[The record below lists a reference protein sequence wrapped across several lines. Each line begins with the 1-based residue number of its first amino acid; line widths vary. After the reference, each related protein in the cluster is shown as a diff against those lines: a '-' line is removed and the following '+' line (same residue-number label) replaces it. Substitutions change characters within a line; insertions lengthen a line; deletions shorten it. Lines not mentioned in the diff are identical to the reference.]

1 MFHDFLWDGKRA
13 KIKTDTARA
22 EYQKGGLNMVDVN
35 SFIASLKICW
45 LKRMDRATDTSVF
58 KRITKSINN
67 NLIALVDKGGELSY
81 TIMNDLSTKNYFWFD
96 VIKHYRR
103 AYATCAAETANEF
116 LSECIHFNINIKQG
130 NAYLNLGC
138 WIRHG
143 VTKVGDVI
151 DDNGNFYNFVDFKD
165 KYPGITTDNREY
177 SNVINSIKRYQN
189 KIGVTLDRNDK
200 PNDLPKLW
208 KILLRNDN
216 RKMYCHIKGT
226 PKKSLA
232 FIKWEINYNDQ
243 INWNKVFIK
252 ATKTTSDPKLKWFQI
267 RTVYRLIPT
276 NRFLYLRKI
285 KDSPTCTFGCRE
297 EETLIHLFY
306 LCPKVRCFWN
316 EILDWIKNK
325 CTNCDNLSLTEQL
338 IILGQKDNV
347 FTDKAFDLIIVL
359 GKWHIYKC
367 KLQAREP
374 CIDLFKKELKER
386 YYIEKSIHVTR
397 FNIDSFNRIWLQYNN
412 LIE

>member
-1 MFHDFLWDGKRA
+1 MNYEKTQIVWIGSRKNSNIRYMRDKNFIWNPGIFKVLGINFSVNIEEIVPLNYDNKLQEIDTLLKRWSKRHLTPFGKITVIKSMALAKLVHLFINLPDPKISFINKLNKMFHDFLWDGKRA
-13 KIKTDTARA
+13 KIKTETARA

-151 DDNGNFYNFVDFKD
+151 DDN
-165 KYPGITTDNREY
+165 
-177 SNVINSIKRYQN
+177 
-189 KIGVTLDRNDK
+189 
-200 PNDLPKLW
+200 
-208 KILLRNDN
+208 
-216 RKMYCHIKGT
+216 
-226 PKKSLA
+226 
-232 FIKWEINYNDQ
+232 
-243 INWNKVFIK
+243 
-252 ATKTTSDPKLKWFQI
+252 
-267 RTVYRLIPT
+267 
-276 NRFLYLRKI
+276 
-285 KDSPTCTFGCRE
+285 
-297 EETLIHLFY
+297 
-306 LCPKVRCFWN
+306 
-316 EILDWIKNK
+316 
-325 CTNCDNLSLTEQL
+325 
-338 IILGQKDNV
+338 
-347 FTDKAFDLIIVL
+347 
-359 GKWHIYKC
+359 
-367 KLQAREP
+367 
-374 CIDLFKKELKER
+374 
-386 YYIEKSIHVTR
+386 
-397 FNIDSFNRIWLQYNN
+397 
-412 LIE
+412 